1 MKKSNIFKNLD
12 IDFTCYI
19 KIKSHGCS
27 ENDKYT
33 EIVAD
38 YWLPGLGTKWGQH
51 QNRENPCLCERIN
64 LYLGLVMDM

>member
-33 EIVAD
+33 EIVTG

-51 QNRENPCLCERIN
+51 QNRDYP
-64 LYLGLVMDM
+64 